1 MKTENIL
8 IGAAIGGLLAYLI
21 LKPKKAVANA
31 SGTCS
36 CGQTPCSCRD
46 EKLTSHFSEELSK
59 AQAKF
64 VDFNAQ
70 GDNFSK
76 DPNAPQSQ
84 PYLATISY
92 GSPNISGVPVHAG
105 FSYPDKEL
113 FQTSPF
119 KH

>member
-1 MKTENIL
+1 MKIENIL
-8 IGAAIGGLLAYLI
+8 IGGVIGGLIAYLI
-21 LKPKKAVANA
+21 LKPKANAAKNANA
-31 SGTCS
+31 SGYDK
-36 CGQTPCSCRD
+36 RD
-46 EKLTSHFSEELSK
+46 EQLSNHFAEELTK

-84 PYLATISY
+84 PYLATVSY
-92 GSPNISGVPVHAG
+92 GNPNISGVPIHAG

-113 FQTSPF
+113 FQMSPY